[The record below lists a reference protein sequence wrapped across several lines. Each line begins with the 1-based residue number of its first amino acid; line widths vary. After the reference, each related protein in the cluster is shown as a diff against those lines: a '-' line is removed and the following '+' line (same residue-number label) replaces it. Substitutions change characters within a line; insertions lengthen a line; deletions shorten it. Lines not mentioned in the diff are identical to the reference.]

1 MLLGHIALG
10 IYTLSLTIGIY
21 ILHNLAGK
29 TAWFQKIVTW
39 ILVGIEIVGIGCVLY
54 YLGNVYQKE
63 GIASASHVPSL
74 AEPYQ
79 QEKGD

>member
-29 TAWFQKIVTW
+29 TAWFQKIITW
-39 ILVGIEIVGIGCVLY
+39 VLVAIEIAGIVCVLY
-54 YLGNVYQKE
+54 YLGNIYQTE
-63 GIASASHVPSL
+63 GAAAPTHIPTI
-74 AEPYQ
+74 
-79 QEKGD
+79 EKGLLP

>member
-39 ILVGIEIVGIGCVLY
+39 ILISIEIVGIACVLY
-54 YLGNVYQKE
+54 YLGNVYQTE
-63 GIASASHVPSL
+63 GVVSPSHIPGSIREV
-74 AEPYQ
+74 
-79 QEKGD
+79 K